1 MPSSQPAGDKLKLP
15 EVNIRTIT
23 WTRESHGLFDFE
35 VKESE
40 RKLFEKKQFKIKG
53 HHRLYRS
60 ESDVYTELSYN
71 ENFENLEKKM
81 SSEATDKIIARLM
94 HQNGSYWIF
103 HRNYIDEMIDQVLEK
118 KPEEKIWRVV
128 RDNRCAGM
136 EMPCYRLQ
144 KKDLIKVGRVRFKIR
159 DIMSPVYREI
169 ESGVDVR
176 HEHHREMFPS
186 MLNDSIS
193 SSIIHPDGHESD
205 EGADANGQANA
216 AELNGD
222 AAEIAEAHS
231 VALLTESDEEEGEEP
246 ELQHANTILQGDV
259 RGVIN
264 DAGMNAEE
272 LHSDREDQN
281 NTHQFD
287 TGKNMPKKAA

>member
-1 MPSSQPAGDKLKLP
+1 
-15 EVNIRTIT
+15 
-23 WTRESHGLFDFE
+23 
-35 VKESE
+35 
-40 RKLFEKKQFKIKG
+40 
-53 HHRLYRS
+53 
-60 ESDVYTELSYN
+60 
-71 ENFENLEKKM
+71 M

-103 HRNYIDEMIDQVLEK
+103 HKNYIDEMIDQVLEK

-176 HEHHREMFPS
+176 TEHHREMFPS

-193 SSIIHPDGHESD
+193 NSIIHPDGHESEDGNGAADDNDD
-205 EGADANGQANA
+205 EANA
-216 AELNGD
+216 GELNGD
-222 AAEIAEAHS
+222 AAAIAEAHS
-231 VALLTESDEEEGEEP
+231 VALLTESEDEEEGEP
-246 ELQHANTILQGDV
+246 ELQHANTILQGDA
-259 RGVIN
+259 RGLVN

-287 TGKNMPKKAA
+287 TGKIISKKAQQI

>member
-1 MPSSQPAGDKLKLP
+1 VASSQPTDIKIKMP
-15 EVNIRTIT
+15 EVSIRTIT

-40 RKLFEKKQFKIKG
+40 RKLFEKKQFKIRG
-53 HHRLYRS
+53 SHRLYRS

-81 SSEATDKIIARLM
+81 GQETKDKIIARLM
-94 HQNGSYWIF
+94 HQSGAYWVF
-103 HRNYIDEMIDQVLEK
+103 HKNYVDETIDNVLEK

-128 RDNRCAGM
+128 RDNRCPDM

-169 ESGVDVR
+169 ENGVDVR
-176 HEHHREMFPS
+176 YDDHRELFPS

-193 SSIIHPDGHESD
+193 SSIIHPDNESVDQIVAGHDD
-205 EGADANGQANA
+205 EVNGM
-216 AELNGD
+216 ENGD
-222 AAEIAEAHS
+222 AGALAEA
-231 VALLTESDEEEGEEP
+231 
-246 ELQHANTILQGDV
+246 Q
-259 RGVIN
+259 
-264 DAGMNAEE
+264 
-272 LHSDREDQN
+272 
-281 NTHQFD
+281 
-287 TGKNMPKKAA
+287 